1 MIRTTIRFHWII
13 ETGLWMILITKR
25 LWGAE
30 TEQVCELWQ
39 RFVQFF
45 MCQHVWSSDVACNRE
60 TLSLPRVDQESTS
73 GEQGALHN
81 AQLGWL
87 ITIRVRSLT
96 TKQTTEKKKKTE
108 FLFYFKFS
116 GYKRRTNLLLSH
128 NQIVGDESLTITSL
142 LVTRV

>member
-1 MIRTTIRFHWII
+1 
-13 ETGLWMILITKR
+13 
-25 LWGAE
+25 
-30 TEQVCELWQ
+30 
-39 RFVQFF
+39 

-96 TKQTTEKKKKTE
+96 TKQTTEKKKKQSFCFILN
-108 FLFYFKFS
+108 FLVIK
-116 GYKRRTNLLLSH
+116 
-128 NQIVGDESLTITSL
+128 DEPTYY
-142 LVTRV
+142 